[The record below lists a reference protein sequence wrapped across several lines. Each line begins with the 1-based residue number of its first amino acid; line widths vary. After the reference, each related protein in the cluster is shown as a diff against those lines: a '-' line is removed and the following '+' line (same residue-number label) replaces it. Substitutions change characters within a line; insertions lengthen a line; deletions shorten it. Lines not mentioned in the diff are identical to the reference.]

1 MVRKAPKMKSWVWRS
16 LGKQLEVS
24 LARLRALRKTKKRP
38 VYLGEKRASVS
49 GVLFLRACLYGG
61 GEPQVCEVTRLA
73 VVQK

>member
-1 MVRKAPKMKSWVWRS
+1 MAKSWKATR
-16 LGKQLEVS
+16 GIVS
-24 LARLRALRKTKKRP
+24 KAEGPEKDEKRP

-61 GEPQVCEVTRLA
+61 GEPQVGEVTRLA